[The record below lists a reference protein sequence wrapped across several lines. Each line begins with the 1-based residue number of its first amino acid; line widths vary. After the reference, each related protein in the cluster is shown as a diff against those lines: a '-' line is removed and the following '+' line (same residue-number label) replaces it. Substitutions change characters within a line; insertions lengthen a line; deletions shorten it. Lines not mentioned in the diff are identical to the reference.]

1 MNSDLSI
8 LQNSIGY
15 QFKSEE
21 LLRHALRHS
30 SYINE
35 HGLAKKEC
43 NERLEFLG
51 DAVLELVS
59 SDFIFIQY
67 PDMPEGKLT
76 RLRASLVCELSLAFD
91 ARAFGLQDFILL
103 GKGEE
108 STGGR
113 GKDSVVADACEAL
126 IGAIYLDG
134 GLEPAKTFIL
144 KHILNDHTEKQ
155 MFRDSKTALQ
165 EISQRLFQKTP
176 VYELVGEA
184 GPAHERV
191 FTSNVL
197 IGDKVFGTGSGRTKK
212 AAEQNAS
219 REALQRLKQNDRR

>member
-15 QFKSEE
+15 KFKDES
-21 LLRHALRHS
+21 LLQHALRHS
-30 SYINE
+30 SFTNE
-35 HGLAKKEC
+35 HSLAKKEC

-59 SDFIFIQY
+59 SDFIFIEY
-67 PDMPEGKLT
+67 PEMPEGKLT
-76 RLRASLVCELSLAFD
+76 RLRASLVCEPSLAFD
-91 ARAFGLQDFILL
+91 ARAFGLQDFIML

-113 GKDSVVADACEAL
+113 NKDSVIADACEAL
-126 IGAIYLDG
+126 IGAIYQDG
-134 GLEPAKTFIL
+134 GIEPAREFIL

-155 MFRDSKTALQ
+155 SFKDSKSSLQ
-165 EISQRLFQKTP
+165 ETSQRLFQKTP
-176 VYELVGEA
+176 VYELTGEE
-184 GPAHERV
+184 GPAHDKV
-191 FTSNVL
+191 FTSRVL
-197 IGDKVFGTGSGRTKK
+197 IGGEVYGTGSGRTKK

-219 REALQRLKQNDRR
+219 REALERIKRR